1 MIFRFSLDSCE
12 KRGRYRK
19 VGRGGIF
26 LDCLV
31 AKDIHNF
38 EQTYAHTYANDGS
51 TRVERMEGTCARKS
65 VFTCLRATFVKESR
79 SCDGRR
85 RGRERGRER
94 ERLQKFSNRRR
105 KAREIKLEKCRGA
118 LRIDE
123 RTKLAIILIHLVLS
137 KFFQIIIFN
146 YFLLTFKF

>member
-1 MIFRFSLDSCE
+1 MK

-85 RGRERGRER
+85 GGRERGRER
-94 ERLQKFSNRRR
+94 ERETSKVFESEKESKRDKVGKVSWRVTNR
-105 KAREIKLEKCRGA
+105 
-118 LRIDE
+118 
-123 RTKLAIILIHLVLS
+123 
-137 KFFQIIIFN
+137 
-146 YFLLTFKF
+146 

>member
-12 KRGRYRK
+12 KKGTISK
-19 VGRGGIF
+19 NRGGIF

-85 RGRERGRER
+85 GGRERGRER

-123 RTKLAIILIHLVLS
+123 RTKLAIILRTPRAFKILS
-137 KFFQIIIFN
+137 NN
-146 YFLLTFKF
+146 YFQLFSFNF